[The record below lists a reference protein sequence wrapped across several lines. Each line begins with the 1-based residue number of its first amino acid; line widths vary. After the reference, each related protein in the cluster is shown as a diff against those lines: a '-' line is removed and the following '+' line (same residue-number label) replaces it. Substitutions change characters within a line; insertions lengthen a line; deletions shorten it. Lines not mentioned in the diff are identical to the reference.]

1 MIEQQQQ
8 EEALKAQQ
16 GPLQLYESTRQNLY
30 RACMESK
37 GYLWQSQP

>member
-1 MIEQQQQ
+1 MIQQQQ

-16 GPLQLYESTRQNLY
+16 EPLQLYESTRQNLC

-37 GYLWQSQP
+37 GYLW